1 MGNKKLDWGVPE
13 WIVVAGVLIIVAV
26 LVLIDA
32 RNLGS
37 MQSIVVLISA
47 VAAAVVTYLLLQG
60 QKHDLDKQ
68 RKQDKLDADDRRKQE
83 HDWQDERRKADK
95 EFEQRMANEDAKR
108 TKDARIYSN
117 KIAAFSA
124 FNKAVWQENMD
135 TRDNDR
141 ETIINIRKE
150 LFSRVI
156 LYLSAGEINQI
167 IAAISGQEKQ
177 FPYVL
182 SSIVNI
188 LNQNAE
194 RTLTGNDK
202 NEDNESDYRKSCQSL
217 WDTFNGWLD
226 DIAASQAESEKEP
239 ASTNDK
245 EAKTIKSGIQPW
257 HFCMWSGKQIDVLRS
272 GLLELS
278 LVEYGENW
286 RTEMVKQ
293 VKAGDIIFLFRGNK
307 RYAGAFVAEGWRVFE
322 YDADRNVTEITSPGI
337 DKVVVQGEKVSISS
351 VEEKLVIYDFYES
364 FKNPDSTSCANVIV
378 KPISFPASGAPNPNT
393 TYRKTISRYY
403 PGYAVNLLKEFIKV
417 DPESE
422 IKINQFFE

>member
-32 RNLGS
+32 RDLGS

-202 NEDNESDYRKSCQSL
+202 NEDNE
-217 WDTFNGWLD
+217 F
-226 DIAASQAESEKEP
+226 
-239 ASTNDK
+239 
-245 EAKTIKSGIQPW
+245 
-257 HFCMWSGKQIDVLRS
+257 
-272 GLLELS
+272 LL
-278 LVEYGENW
+278 N
-286 RTEMVKQ
+286 TT
-293 VKAGDIIFLFRGNK
+293 
-307 RYAGAFVAEGWRVFE
+307 
-322 YDADRNVTEITSPGI
+322 DADFFTLNDNFI
-337 DKVVVQGEKVSISS
+337 
-351 VEEKLVIYDFYES
+351 
-364 FKNPDSTSCANVIV
+364 N
-378 KPISFPASGAPNPNT
+378 
-393 TYRKTISRYY
+393 SR
-403 PGYAVNLLKEFIKV
+403 
-417 DPESE
+417 
-422 IKINQFFE
+422 